1 MPCCLH
7 VKNLFNRFR
16 KQVAALL
23 SLQRA
28 AMFRLYPALHT
39 FPAAVKRRYPRCNI
53 NPSFSYN
60 LLLDIVEHVLEKEK
74 FQDREGVIG
83 SRKSKNRQCNLRNK
97 LYYNLQNFTQKTK
110 DRATQTLLKS
120 VGEYAYNI
128 GLWWLSNEQSSIN

>member
-1 MPCCLH
+1 
-7 VKNLFNRFR
+7 
-16 KQVAALL
+16 
-23 SLQRA
+23 
-28 AMFRLYPALHT
+28 MFRLYPALHT

-60 LLLDIVEHVLEKEK
+60 FLLDIVKHVLEKEK

-128 GLWWLSNEQSSIN
+128 GLW

>member
-1 MPCCLH
+1 
-7 VKNLFNRFR
+7 
-16 KQVAALL
+16 
-23 SLQRA
+23 
-28 AMFRLYPALHT
+28 MFRLHPALHT

-60 LLLDIVEHVLEKEK
+60 FFVDIVEHVLEKEK
-74 FQDREGVIG
+74 FPDREGVIG
-83 SRKSKNRQCNLRNK
+83 SRKSKNRQCNLRKKKKKKRLKNK